1 MIVVKCCLSVII
13 LKVEECF
20 ILYLCL
26 ENSGSKI
33 INFNYVTIEPNKV
46 YPSSKHNHKHNNNK
60 IHQNVVEQEYLNMKK

>member
-1 MIVVKCCLSVII
+1 MCFL

-33 INFNYVTIEPNKV
+33 MNLNYVTIEPNIV
-46 YPSSKHNHKHNNNK
+46 HPSSKHNNKHNNNK
-60 IHQNVVEQEYLNMKK
+60 IHHNVVDQDQEKLSKY